1 MSRILPPPP
10 DPRDN
15 RAFRDWLYKVYA
27 VINGLDP
34 SANMTGAE
42 DSPPVA
48 GVAELAVAARMAA
61 DAQMLAMR
69 SDVDRIRSDVDRLTM
84 LVAPIAEAQANIGAI
99 QKRIDEVMTM
109 LVAPIAEAP
118 DELRAMVQAAQA
130 NIGAIQKRIDE
141 VMIWQ

>member
-27 VINGLDP
+27 VVNGLDP
-34 SANMTGAE
+34 ATSMTGAE

-69 SDVDRIRSDVDRLTM
+69 ADVDRIRSDVDRLTM
-84 LVAPIAEAQANIGAI
+84 LVAPIAEA
-99 QKRIDEVMTM
+99 
-109 LVAPIAEAP
+109 P
-118 DELRAMVQAAQA
+118 DELRAMVQSAQA

>member
-1 MSRILPPPP
+1 MGRILPPPP

-27 VINGLDP
+27 VVNGLDP
-34 SANMTGAE
+34 ATNMTGAE

-69 SDVDRIRSDVDRLTM
+69 ADVDRIRADVDRLM
-84 LVAPIAEAQANIGAI
+84 LMIAP
-99 QKRIDEVMTM
+99 M
-109 LVAPIAEAP
+109 AEAP
-118 DELRAMVQAAQA
+118 DELRAMVQAAPMAEAPDQLRVMVQAAQA
-130 NIGAIQKRIDE
+130 NIGAIQKRIEE

>member
-27 VINGLDP
+27 VVNGLDP
-34 SANMTGAE
+34 AANMTGAE

-48 GVAELAVAARMAA
+48 GIAELAVASKMAS
-61 DAQMLAMR
+61 DSMMLAMR
-69 SDVDRIRSDVDRLTM
+69 ADVDRIRSDVDRLM
-84 LVAPIAEAQANIGAI
+84 LMISPTA
-99 QKRIDEVMTM
+99 D
-109 LVAPIAEAP
+109 AP
-118 DELRAMVQAAQA
+118 DQLRAMVQAAQA

>member
-27 VINGLDP
+27 VVNGLDP
-34 SANMTGAE
+34 AANMTGAE

-48 GVAELAVAARMAA
+48 GVADLAVASRMAA

-69 SDVDRIRSDVDRLTM
+69 SDVDQLRADVDRLVL
-84 LVAPIAEAQANIGAI
+84 LVAP
-99 QKRIDEVMTM
+99 
-109 LVAPIAEAP
+109 VADAP
-118 DELRAMVQAAQA
+118 DQLRAMVQAAQA

>member
-1 MSRILPPPP
+1 MSSILPPPP

-15 RAFRDWLYKVYA
+15 RVFRDWLYKVYA

-84 LVAPIAEAQANIGAI
+84 LVAPIAEA
-99 QKRIDEVMTM
+99 
-109 LVAPIAEAP
+109 P

-141 VMIWQ
+141 VMIWR

>member
-1 MSRILPPPP
+1 MGRILPPPP

-27 VINGLDP
+27 VVNGLDP
-34 SANMTGAE
+34 ATNMTGAE

-69 SDVDRIRSDVDRLTM
+69 ADVDRIRADVDRLM
-84 LVAPIAEAQANIGAI
+84 LMIAP
-99 QKRIDEVMTM
+99 M
-109 LVAPIAEAP
+109 AEAP
-118 DELRAMVQAAQA
+118 DQLRAMVQAAPMAEAPDQLRAMVQAAQA

>member
-27 VINGLDP
+27 VVNGLDP
-34 SANMTGAE
+34 ATNMTGAE
-42 DSPPVA
+42 DSTPVA

-69 SDVDRIRSDVDRLTM
+69 ADVDRIRADVDRLM
-84 LVAPIAEAQANIGAI
+84 LMIAP
-99 QKRIDEVMTM
+99 M
-109 LVAPIAEAP
+109 AEAP
-118 DELRAMVQAAQA
+118 DQLRAMVQAAPMAEAPDQLRAMVQAAQA
-130 NIGAIQKRIDE
+130 NIGAIQKRIEE

>member
-1 MSRILPPPP
+1 MIRILPPPP

-48 GVAELAVAARMAA
+48 GVAEIAVAARMAA

-84 LVAPIAEAQANIGAI
+84 LVAPIAEAPDELRAMVQA
-99 QKRIDEVMTM
+99 
-109 LVAPIAEAP
+109 APIAEAP

>member
-15 RAFRDWLYKVYA
+15 RAFRDWLYKVYT
-27 VINGLDP
+27 VINGIDP
-34 SANMTGAE
+34 ASNMTGAE
-42 DSPPVA
+42 DSPPAA
-48 GVAELAVAARMAA
+48 GVAELAVASRMAA

-69 SDVDRIRSDVDRLTM
+69 ADVDRIKSDVDRLM
-84 LVAPIAEAQANIGAI
+84 MIIAPVAS
-99 QKRIDEVMTM
+99 
-109 LVAPIAEAP
+109 AP
-118 DELRAMVQAAQA
+118 DELRAMVQSAQA

>member
-27 VINGLDP
+27 VVNGLDP
-34 SANMTGAE
+34 ATNMTGAE
-42 DSPPVA
+42 DSPLVA
-48 GVAELAVAARMAA
+48 GVADLAVTSRMAS
-61 DAQMLAMR
+61 DSIMLAMR
-69 SDVDRIRSDVDRLTM
+69 ADVDRIRADVDRLM
-84 LVAPIAEAQANIGAI
+84 LMIAPMA
-99 QKRIDEVMTM
+99 D
-109 LVAPIAEAP
+109 AP
-118 DELRAMVQAAQA
+118 DQLRAMVQAAQA

>member
-1 MSRILPPPP
+1 MTTIIPPPP
-10 DPRDN
+10 TQPLSRDG
-15 RAFRDWLYKVYA
+15 ALYDWLYKVYA

-34 SANMTGAE
+34 SADMTGAE

-69 SDVDRIRSDVDRLTM
+69 ADVDRIRADVDRLM
-84 LVAPIAEAQANIGAI
+84 LMIAPMA
-99 QKRIDEVMTM
+99 D
-109 LVAPIAEAP
+109 AP
-118 DELRAMVQAAQA
+118 DQLRAIVQAAQA

>member
-1 MSRILPPPP
+1 MGRILPPPP

-27 VINGLDP
+27 VVNGLDP
-34 SANMTGAE
+34 AANMTGAE

-69 SDVDRIRSDVDRLTM
+69 ADVDRIRADVDRLM
-84 LVAPIAEAQANIGAI
+84 LMIAP
-99 QKRIDEVMTM
+99 M
-109 LVAPIAEAP
+109 AEAP
-118 DELRAMVQAAQA
+118 DQLRVMVQAAPMAEAPDQLRAMVQAAQA

>member
-1 MSRILPPPP
+1 MTATIIPPPP
-10 DPRDN
+10 MQPLSSD
-15 RAFRDWLYKVYA
+15 RALYDWLYAVYA
-27 VINGLDP
+27 AINGLDP
-34 SANMTGAE
+34 SADMTGAE

-69 SDVDRIRSDVDRLTM
+69 ADVDRIRSDVDRL
-84 LVAPIAEAQANIGAI
+84 
-99 QKRIDEVMTM
+99 TM

-130 NIGAIQKRIDE
+130 KIGAIQKRIDE

>member
-1 MSRILPPPP
+1 MIRILPPPP

-48 GVAELAVAARMAA
+48 GVAEIAVAARMAA

-69 SDVDRIRSDVDRLTM
+69 ADVDRVRSDVDRLM
-84 LVAPIAEAQANIGAI
+84 
-99 QKRIDEVMTM
+99 M

-130 NIGAIQKRIDE
+130 NIGAIKKRIDE

>member
-15 RAFRDWLYKVYA
+15 RAFRDWLYRVYS
-27 VINGLDP
+27 VVNGLDP
-34 SANMTGAE
+34 AANMTGAE

-48 GVAELAVAARMAA
+48 GVAELAVAARMAS

-69 SDVDRIRSDVDRLTM
+69 ADVDRIRADVDRLM
-84 LVAPIAEAQANIGAI
+84 LMIAPMA
-99 QKRIDEVMTM
+99 D
-109 LVAPIAEAP
+109 AP
-118 DELRAMVQAAQA
+118 DQLRAMVQAAQA

>member
-1 MSRILPPPP
+1 MTTIIPPPP

-34 SANMTGAE
+34 SADMTGAE

-69 SDVDRIRSDVDRLTM
+69 ADVDRIRADVDRLM
-84 LVAPIAEAQANIGAI
+84 LMIAPMA
-99 QKRIDEVMTM
+99 D
-109 LVAPIAEAP
+109 AP
-118 DELRAMVQAAQA
+118 DQLRAIVQAAQA

>member
-15 RAFRDWLYKVYA
+15 RVFRDWLYKVYA
-27 VINGLDP
+27 VVNGLDP
-34 SANMTGAE
+34 AANMTGAE

-48 GVAELAVAARMAA
+48 GVAELAVTSRMAS
-61 DAQMLAMR
+61 DSIMLAMR
-69 SDVDRIRSDVDRLTM
+69 ADVDRIRADVDRLM
-84 LVAPIAEAQANIGAI
+84 LMIAPMA
-99 QKRIDEVMTM
+99 D
-109 LVAPIAEAP
+109 AP
-118 DELRAMVQAAQA
+118 DQLRAMVQAAQA

>member
-1 MSRILPPPP
+1 MSSILPPPP

-15 RAFRDWLYKVYA
+15 RVFRDWLYKVYA

-69 SDVDRIRSDVDRLTM
+69 ADVDRIRSDGS
-84 LVAPIAEAQANIGAI
+84 ANC
-99 QKRIDEVMTM
+99 
-109 LVAPIAEAP
+109 
-118 DELRAMVQAAQA
+118 
-130 NIGAIQKRIDE
+130 
-141 VMIWQ
+141 

>member
-42 DSPPVA
+42 DSPLVA
-48 GVAELAVAARMAA
+48 GVAELRCCCANGGRCANAGDAV
-61 DAQMLAMR
+61 
-69 SDVDRIRSDVDRLTM
+69 
-84 LVAPIAEAQANIGAI
+84 
-99 QKRIDEVMTM
+99 
-109 LVAPIAEAP
+109 
-118 DELRAMVQAAQA
+118 
-130 NIGAIQKRIDE
+130 
-141 VMIWQ
+141 

>member
-1 MSRILPPPP
+1 MTATIIPPPP
-10 DPRDN
+10 MQPLSSD
-15 RAFRDWLYKVYA
+15 RALYDWLYAVYA
-27 VINGLDP
+27 AINGLDP
-34 SANMTGAE
+34 SADMTGAE

-69 SDVDRIRSDVDRLTM
+69 ADVDRIRSDVDRLTM
-84 LVAPIAEAQANIGAI
+84 LVAPIAES
-99 QKRIDEVMTM
+99 
-109 LVAPIAEAP
+109 P